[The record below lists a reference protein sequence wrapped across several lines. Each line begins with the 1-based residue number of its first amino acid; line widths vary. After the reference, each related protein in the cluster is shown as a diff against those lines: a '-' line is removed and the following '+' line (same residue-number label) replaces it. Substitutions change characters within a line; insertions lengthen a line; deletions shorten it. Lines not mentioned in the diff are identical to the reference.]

1 MTIEKRQ
8 LSEKN
13 DNFIMLPT
21 VDFCFKE
28 LMQNKEVRK
37 GILSALLGKNPEE
50 LEDTELL
57 PTILQPEYQDEK
69 LGILDVRVLFTDG
82 TQTDLEMQVVQ
93 FDFWPNRVLFYLG
106 KMYTGQIKRGESYEK
121 LKKCIHVSILDFLHF
136 PKDDRCFR
144 KITFC
149 DVETGEV
156 YTDLME
162 IYVLELGKLPTE
174 DRNESG
180 IIRWMRFLS
189 GKCKEDLKKMAEKD
203 PYIEKAY
210 EELERMSADEKK
222 RLEYEAREKA
232 LRDYNSQMSSARRR
246 GEAIGKEIGEKIGK
260 EIGKEIGI
268 KLGEKSCEERII
280 LNMHQLGKSAEE
292 ISVLTGCSEEIVLEV
307 LNHDKNNLEKE
318 N

>member
-8 LSEKN
+8 LSEQN

-37 GILSALLGKNPEE
+37 GILSALLGRNPEE

-57 PTILQPEYQDEK
+57 PTIEK
-69 LGILDVRVLFTDG
+69 LGILDVRVLFADG

-106 KMYTGQIKRGESYEK
+106 KMYTGQIKRGEPYEK

-246 GEAIGKEIGEKIGK
+246 GEAIGKEIGEKIG
-260 EIGKEIGI
+260 I

-307 LNHDKNNLEKE
+307 LNHGKNN
-318 N
+318 

>member
-8 LSEKN
+8 LSEQN

-37 GILSALLGKNPEE
+37 GILSALLGRNPEE

-69 LGILDVRVLFTDG
+69 LGILDVRVLFADG

-106 KMYTGQIKRGESYEK
+106 KMYTGQIKRGEPYEK

-162 IYVLELGKLPTE
+162 IYVLELDKLPTE

-180 IIRWMRFLS
+180 IIRWMRFHS

-260 EIGKEIGI
+260 EIGI

>member
-1 MTIEKRQ
+1 VLFR
-8 LSEKN
+8 S
-13 DNFIMLPT
+13 
-21 VDFCFKE
+21 
-28 LMQNKEVRK
+28 
-37 GILSALLGKNPEE
+37 SALLGKNPEE

-69 LGILDVRVLFTDG
+69 LGILDVRVLFADG

-106 KMYTGQIKRGESYEK
+106 KMYTGQIKRGEPYEK

-307 LNHDKNNLEKE
+307 LNHGKNNSEKE

>member
-8 LSEKN
+8 LSEQN

-37 GILSALLGKNPEE
+37 GILSALLGRNPEE

-69 LGILDVRVLFTDG
+69 LGILDVRVLFADG
-82 TQTDLEMQVVQ
+82 TQTNLEMQVVQ

-106 KMYTGQIKRGESYEK
+106 KMYTGQIKRGEPYEK

-260 EIGKEIGI
+260 EIGI
-268 KLGEKSCEERII
+268 KLGEKNCEERII

-307 LNHDKNNLEKE
+307 LNHGKNNLEKE

>member
-8 LSEKN
+8 LSEQN

-69 LGILDVRVLFTDG
+69 LGILDVRVLFADG

-106 KMYTGQIKRGESYEK
+106 KMYTGQIKRGEPYEK
-121 LKKCIHVSILDFLHF
+121 LKKCILDFLHF

-246 GEAIGKEIGEKIGK
+246 GEAIGKEIGEKIG
-260 EIGKEIGI
+260 I

-307 LNHDKNNLEKE
+307 LNHGKNN
-318 N
+318 

>member
-1 MTIEKRQ
+1 
-8 LSEKN
+8 
-13 DNFIMLPT
+13 
-21 VDFCFKE
+21 
-28 LMQNKEVRK
+28 
-37 GILSALLGKNPEE
+37 
-50 LEDTELL
+50 
-57 PTILQPEYQDEK
+57 
-69 LGILDVRVLFTDG
+69 
-82 TQTDLEMQVVQ
+82 
-93 FDFWPNRVLFYLG
+93 
-106 KMYTGQIKRGESYEK
+106 
-121 LKKCIHVSILDFLHF
+121 
-136 PKDDRCFR
+136 
-144 KITFC
+144 
-149 DVETGEV
+149 
-156 YTDLME
+156 
-162 IYVLELGKLPTE
+162 
-174 DRNESG
+174 
-180 IIRWMRFLS
+180 
-189 GKCKEDLKKMAEKD
+189 MAEKD

-307 LNHDKNNLEKE
+307 LNHGKNNSEKE

>member
-69 LGILDVRVLFTDG
+69 LGILDVRVLFADG
-82 TQTDLEMQVVQ
+82 TQTDLEMQVV
-93 FDFWPNRVLFYLG
+93 WPNRVLFYLG
-106 KMYTGQIKRGESYEK
+106 KMYTGQIKRGEPYEK

-246 GEAIGKEIGEKIGK
+246 GEEIGK

-292 ISVLTGCSEEIVLEV
+292 ISVLTGCSEKIVLEV
-307 LNHDKNNLEKE
+307 LNHSKNNLEKE

>member
-8 LSEKN
+8 LSEQN

-69 LGILDVRVLFTDG
+69 LGILDVRVLFADG

-106 KMYTGQIKRGESYEK
+106 KMYTGQIKRGEPYEK

-149 DVETGEV
+149 DVETGVV

-232 LRDYNSQMSSARRR
+232 LRIIIHRCLVPEDAVRQLERRS
-246 GEAIGKEIGEKIGK
+246 EKK
-260 EIGKEIGI
+260 
-268 KLGEKSCEERII
+268 
-280 LNMHQLGKSAEE
+280 
-292 ISVLTGCSEEIVLEV
+292 
-307 LNHDKNNLEKE
+307 LEKKLE
-318 N
+318 

>member
-8 LSEKN
+8 LSEQN

-37 GILSALLGKNPEE
+37 GILSALLGRNPEE

-69 LGILDVRVLFTDG
+69 LGILDVRVLFADG
-82 TQTDLEMQVVQ
+82 TQTDLEVVQ

-106 KMYTGQIKRGESYEK
+106 KMYTGQIKRGEPYEK

-246 GEAIGKEIGEKIGK
+246 GEAIGKEIGEKIG
-260 EIGKEIGI
+260 I

-307 LNHDKNNLEKE
+307 LNHGKNN
-318 N
+318 

>member
-1 MTIEKRQ
+1 M
-8 LSEKN
+8 
-13 DNFIMLPT
+13 
-21 VDFCFKE
+21 
-28 LMQNKEVRK
+28 
-37 GILSALLGKNPEE
+37 
-50 LEDTELL
+50 
-57 PTILQPEYQDEK
+57 
-69 LGILDVRVLFTDG
+69 DG

-106 KMYTGQIKRGESYEK
+106 KMYTGQIKRGEPYEK

-149 DVETGEV
+149 DVETGAV

-246 GEAIGKEIGEKIGK
+246 GEAIGKEIGEKIG
-260 EIGKEIGI
+260 I

-292 ISVLTGCSEEIVLEV
+292 ISVLTGCSEKIVLEV
-307 LNHDKNNLEKE
+307 LNHGKNNLEKE

>member
-69 LGILDVRVLFTDG
+69 LGILDVRVLFADG

-106 KMYTGQIKRGESYEK
+106 KMYTGQIKRGEPYEK

-268 KLGEKSCEERII
+268 KLGEK
-280 LNMHQLGKSAEE
+280 
-292 ISVLTGCSEEIVLEV
+292 
-307 LNHDKNNLEKE
+307 
-318 N
+318 

>member
-8 LSEKN
+8 LSEQN

-69 LGILDVRVLFTDG
+69 LGILDVRV
-82 TQTDLEMQVVQ
+82 VQ
-93 FDFWPNRVLFYLG
+93 FDFCPNRVLFYLG
-106 KMYTGQIKRGESYEK
+106 KMYTGQIKRGEPYEK

-246 GEAIGKEIGEKIGK
+246 GEAIGKEIGEKIG
-260 EIGKEIGI
+260 I

-307 LNHDKNNLEKE
+307 LNHGKNN
-318 N
+318 

>member
-8 LSEKN
+8 LSEQN

-69 LGILDVRVLFTDG
+69 LGILDVRVLFADG

-106 KMYTGQIKRGESYEK
+106 KMYTGQIKRGEPYEK

-174 DRNESG
+174 DRN
-180 IIRWMRFLS
+180 
-189 GKCKEDLKKMAEKD
+189 EDLKKMAEKD

-246 GEAIGKEIGEKIGK
+246 GEAIGKEIGEKIG
-260 EIGKEIGI
+260 I

-307 LNHDKNNLEKE
+307 LNHGKNN
-318 N
+318 

>member
-8 LSEKN
+8 LSEQN

-37 GILSALLGKNPEE
+37 GILSALLGRNPEE

-69 LGILDVRVLFTDG
+69 LGILDVRVLFADG

-106 KMYTGQIKRGESYEK
+106 KMYTGQIKRGEPYEK

-149 DVETGEV
+149 DVETGAV

-203 PYIEKAY
+203 P
-210 EELERMSADEKK
+210 ELERMSADEKK

-246 GEAIGKEIGEKIGK
+246 GEAIGKEIGEKIG
-260 EIGKEIGI
+260 I

-307 LNHDKNNLEKE
+307 LNHGKSNFEKE